1 MCSLDCLQ
9 GTPRRIASDGGGLGP
24 DGGSFGGGAKVGA
37 PAAKQHGL
45 VVIGPVSRPAQGR
58 GKLLT
63 VRVAI
68 GLVAAAAGGA
78 GLPCAP
84 PEPLRLPWQGA
95 AAAVLLTGL
104 YLVLSGVVARRALA
118 RRSAPVPAAERA
130 SDDADEPDV
139 LLPMLG
145 ALLVYKFRRLSEAKL
160 YKALE
165 AQQNQGK
172 GRRMLGDILLD
183 MGFVTPAQLR
193 QALDYQQEYLRRK
206 RVVSQL

>member
-1 MCSLDCLQ
+1 
-9 GTPRRIASDGGGLGP
+9 
-24 DGGSFGGGAKVGA
+24 VGA

-104 YLVLSGVVARRALA
+104 YLVLSGVVARR
-118 RRSAPVPAAERA
+118 SAPVPAAERA

-172 GRRMLGDILLD
+172 RRRMLGDILLD